1 MNKNTIPTV
10 VITQYDGNI
19 LLDIL
24 DKNRDNVQAR
34 LEAESDVDVVGGGHG
49 HIIGTAIV
57 LLHAYGRHVH
67 IWKIGFKSAKKLQ
80 EYSANPSYKPTGFN
94 NTNAG
99 A

>member
-34 LEAESDVDVVGGGHG
+34 LEAESDVDVLVGGGHG
-49 HIIGTAIV
+49 HFIGTAIV
-57 LLHAYGRHVH
+57 LLHAYGCHVH
-67 IWKIGFKSAKKLQ
+67 ICKIGFKSA
-80 EYSANPSYKPTGFN
+80 TRV
-94 NTNAG
+94 
-99 A
+99 